1 MGNEGAGLW
10 NPISDRLTIPMKGK
24 DMAEVLDRKFKIKAI
39 SIKSGK
45 MYTQKNAIL
54 FLGKDKLL
62 PDLLDKYIELCS
74 KAGVDRAQLVGV
86 QLLKDRVMRYQREN
100 IKKVKLP
107 DVSEGVEEKRVCK
120 LNA

>member
-10 NPISDRLTIPMKGK
+10 NPISDRLTIPMKGNR
-24 DMAEVLDRKFKIKAI
+24 MEVLDRKFKIKAV